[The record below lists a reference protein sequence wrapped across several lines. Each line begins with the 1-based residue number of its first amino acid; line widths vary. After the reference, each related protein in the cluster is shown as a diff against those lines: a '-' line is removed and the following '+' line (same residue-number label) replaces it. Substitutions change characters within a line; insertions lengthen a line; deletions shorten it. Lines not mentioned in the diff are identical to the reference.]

1 MSLVGSLREFPFLD
15 LLQFLSTA
23 ERTGKLSL
31 TRADRQGLV
40 IFRRGR
46 ILYAT
51 STAVHET
58 LGSLLVS
65 RGLVGEEELQRALD
79 AQHDST
85 GERRLGNVLVDL
97 EMIDRGRLEE
107 VLQQKILRLMKDFSG
122 WEGAFFKFEAVEI
135 PDRGEVEVD
144 LHDFLMAEGISADK
158 IMIDLA
164 ALEEEEPTAA
174 AADGEKPAARSL
186 ALLMGELP
194 SPSLT
199 GELVARILRCGRSLA
214 PRSLLF
220 KREGDH
226 WVCRAGLDREGVY
239 EDPSGLV
246 IPVAAPS
253 VLSRAANE
261 LSTYRGGLFASVGN
275 RRVEALLGEEP
286 TEVIVVPLVV
296 GRVVELLYYGD
307 DGGVPGS
314 LEDPRAMEIILL
326 KAGIAMEQ
334 ALLEGKKAALA
345 KLLAEEDD

>member
-15 LLQFLSTA
+15 LLQLLSVT

-58 LGSLLVS
+58 LGSLLIS
-65 RGLVGEEELQRALD
+65 RGLVGEEELQGALD

-85 GERRLGNVLVDL
+85 RERRLGNVLVDMD
-97 EMIDRGRLEE
+97 MITRERLEE
-107 VLQQKILRLMKDFSG
+107 VLREKVLRLMKDFTR
-122 WEGAFFKFEAVEI
+122 WEGAFFKFEPVEI
-135 PDRGEVEVD
+135 PDCGEVEVD

-164 ALEEEEPTAA
+164 SLEEEEPE
-174 AADGEKPAARSL
+174 GRRSEPEPAARSL
-186 ALLMGELP
+186 TLLMGELP

-214 PRSLLF
+214 ARSLLF
-220 KREGDH
+220 KREADH
-226 WVCRAGLDREGVY
+226 YVCRAGLDREGAY

-246 IPVAAPS
+246 IPVKETS
-253 VLSRAANE
+253 VLSRAANG
-261 LSTYRGGLFASVGN
+261 LSVYRGGLFPSPAN
-275 RRVEALLGEEP
+275 RRIRALLGANP
-286 TEVIVVPLVV
+286 GDVVVVPLIV

-307 DGGVPGS
+307 DGGAPDG
-314 LEDPRAMEIILL
+314 LDDPRPMEIILL

-334 ALLEGKKAALA
+334 ALLEGKKAVLT
-345 KLLAEEDD
+345 KLLAEENGE